1 VRNKACYYIQ
11 IIYIDNG
18 KITRAPRCLGT
29 MLNTYKIRDVLYIP
43 RGMYDLYIPSRYEW
57 GMYTLGMMFFLAYIP
72 WVCKKYIYMRNMGMY
87 ILDMCIPDICIL
99 GMHILGMYEL
109 GIRILD
115 MYTLGYA

>member
-29 MLNTYKIRDVLYIP
+29 MFNTYKIRDVLYIP

-109 GIRILD
+109 GIRILG